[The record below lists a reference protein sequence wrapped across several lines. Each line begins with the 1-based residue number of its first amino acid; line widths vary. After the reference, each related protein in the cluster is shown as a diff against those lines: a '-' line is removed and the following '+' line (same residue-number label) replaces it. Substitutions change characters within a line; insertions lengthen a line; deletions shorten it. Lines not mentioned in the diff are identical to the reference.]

1 MPSECRLCGGA
12 MTSLKTV
19 RVCDACVARVGAE
32 TAERDGTVCAR
43 CGDALGMESARF
55 AAAMGI
61 TCCTMCRLAP
71 PDFERAVA
79 GGDYNEDL
87 REMLHLLKFA
97 GRRQVAELVLGEKLA
112 RAVVQLRD
120 VAARELMVV
129 PVPLFAARE
138 RERGYN
144 QALLLA
150 RAAVKRVEKIAP
162 EWRLRVEA
170 NVLVRV
176 KDTRPLF
183 YLSPRQRRAS
193 LRGAFRVVKKQ
204 MLAGREVLLV
214 DDILTTG
221 STAREC
227 SRVLLRAGATKVWV
241 ATAAKVQ
248 PEGSQS
254 ERVEPM
260 DVAMWS
266 PQKLME
272 PDVSRQRRF
281 DQ

>member
-1 MPSECRLCGGA
+1 MI
-12 MTSLKTV
+12 SLGTV

-32 TAERDGTVCAR
+32 TSERDGTVCAR

>member
-1 MPSECRLCGGA
+1 MRETGGAVLTSIADVANTVMPLECRLCGGA
-12 MTSLKTV
+12 MTSLSTV
-19 RVCDACVARVGAE
+19 RVCDARVGAE

-79 GGDYNEDL
+79 GGDCNEDV

-97 GRRQVAELVLGEKLA
+97 GRRQVAELVLGEK
-112 RAVVQLRD
+112 
-120 VAARELMVV
+120 
-129 PVPLFAARE
+129 
-138 RERGYN
+138 
-144 QALLLA
+144 LA

-193 LRGAFRVVKKQ
+193 LRGAFRVVKKE
-204 MLAGREVLLV
+204 MLVGREVLLV

-227 SRVLLRAGATKVWV
+227 AQVLLRAGATKVWV
-241 ATAAKVQ
+241 AMAAKVQ

-254 ERVEPM
+254 ERVESM
-260 DVAMWS
+260 DVAMWGMGDS
-266 PQKLME
+266 NPMSQKRDMGHPVKLVE
-272 PDVSRQRRF
+272 PDVSRQRGF
-281 DQ
+281 GQ